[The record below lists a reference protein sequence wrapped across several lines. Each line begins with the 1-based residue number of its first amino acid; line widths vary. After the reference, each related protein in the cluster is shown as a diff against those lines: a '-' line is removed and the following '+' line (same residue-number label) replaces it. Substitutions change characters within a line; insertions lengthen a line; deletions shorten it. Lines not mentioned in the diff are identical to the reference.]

1 MKGVNKMK
9 KLHKQIINQ
18 LYHGEHLSK
27 KELQIAKN
35 IVHGLNINLNNKGG
49 ANVKQK
55 ILSSNSKG
63 YKR

>member
-1 MKGVNKMK
+1 MK

-49 ANVKQK
+49 ANVK
-55 ILSSNSKG
+55 
-63 YKR
+63 